1 MFREL
6 LEAIAR
12 ALEEEAIPY
21 IVIGG
26 QAVLVYGEPRLTKDI
41 DVTLGA
47 DLERLQDVLAAARR
61 AGLSPLVDP
70 EEFTRQTMVLPC
82 SHPGT
87 GIRVDLIF
95 SHSTFEQQAIAR
107 ANRVKIGVTD
117 VCFASVEDLIIHKII
132 AGRPRDLEDVR
143 CILLKNRQIDGKYVR
158 RWLEEFASAL
168 GEPFAAV
175 FDQIAG
181 ERQ

>member
-1 MFREL
+1 MFKEL
-6 LEAIAR
+6 LEEIAR
-12 ALEEEAIPY
+12 ALDESAIPY
-21 IVIGG
+21 MVIGG

-82 SHPGT
+82 SHAAT

-95 SHSTFEQQAIAR
+95 SNSPFERQAIAR
-107 ANRVKIGVTD
+107 ANRVKIGVTE
-117 VCFASVEDLIIHKII
+117 VCFASADDLIIHKII

-143 CILLKNRQIDGKYVR
+143 CILLKNPAVDRKYVR
-158 RWLEEFASAL
+158 RWLEEFSSAL
-168 GEPFAAV
+168 GEPFTAV

-181 ERQ
+181 EMQ